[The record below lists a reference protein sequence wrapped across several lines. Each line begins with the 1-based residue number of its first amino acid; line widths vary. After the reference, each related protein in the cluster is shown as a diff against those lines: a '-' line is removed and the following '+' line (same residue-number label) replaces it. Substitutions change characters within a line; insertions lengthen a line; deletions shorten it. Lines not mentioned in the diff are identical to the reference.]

1 MSQKI
6 DFNKNF
12 YSNKNKINRVKK
24 MDKKIILKIQLIIQ
38 DIVTNTDIC
47 NTELEENREE
57 IKEVVLDILRNLI
70 DKKSD
75 FQLLSE
81 YEKEIDI
88 HLILSII

>member
-47 NTELEENREE
+47 NTELEENRPE
-57 IKEVVLDILRNLI
+57 IKEVVLELDQEKSLRH
-70 DKKSD
+70 
-75 FQLLSE
+75 LLSR
-81 YEKEIDI
+81 
-88 HLILSII
+88 SIPVCLLR